1 MQILDDLTKASLRQ
15 ETILTIG
22 AFDGVHRG
30 HQALI
35 GAVVERAR
43 ETDLLSGLVTF
54 HPHPA
59 VILAPE
65 RAPRYLTTPGEKL
78 ALLEK
83 LGIDLVVL
91 LAFDR
96 QMATLSPRSFM
107 ERVAWHLRLR
117 ELWVGADFCLGRN
130 REGDV
135 AHLQELGRELGY
147 EVNAFEKVLG
157 GVNAVSSSRIR
168 RLLLEGHVEQ
178 AAALLGRYPRLAGEV
193 VEGAGRGQA
202 LGHPTAN
209 LEVRPELSVPADGV
223 YAVFAVLGRDRH
235 PAVANIGVR
244 PSFEPGAR
252 TVETHI
258 LGFDQEI
265 YGCDLVVEFVARLR
279 AERHF
284 EAVEDL
290 VNQIEIDCQAAR
302 RILSQAAGEIG
313 CGNPPQ
319 DTCHFRYREL
329 DHTADRALQVWG
341 RELVDL
347 FAGAAR
353 GMCSL
358 MGDLEGLVPGGWRTV
373 RLESTDLEGL
383 LVEWLNELL
392 YLIESEG
399 LLFVE
404 YRIESLST
412 SEVARDGT
420 PGATM
425 TAHLGGAVAP
435 VTKADIK
442 AATFHDLA
450 LVEDA
455 AGWSATITFDV

>member
-54 HPHPA
+54 HPHPV

-83 LGIDLVVL
+83 LGMDLVVL
-91 LAFDR
+91 LSFDR
-96 QMATLSPRSFM
+96 RMADLSARSFM
-107 ERVAWHLRLR
+107 ERVSWHLRLR
-117 ELWVGADFCLGRN
+117 ELWVGADFCLGRD

-147 EVNAFEKVLG
+147 EVNAFEKVQG
-157 GVNAVSSSRIR
+157 GEDAVSSSRIR
-168 RLLLEGHVEQ
+168 MLLLEGRVEQ

-193 VEGAGRGQA
+193 VEGAGRGRD

-209 LEVRPELSVPADGV
+209 LEIRPELAVPADGV
-223 YAVFAVLGRDRH
+223 YAVFAVLGRERYR
-235 PAVANIGVR
+235 AVANIGVR
-244 PSFEPGAR
+244 PSFESGAR
-252 TVETHI
+252 IVETHI
-258 LGFDQEI
+258 LDFDQEI

-279 AERHF
+279 AEHHF

-290 VNQIEIDCQAAR
+290 VDQIEIDSQAAR
-302 RILSQAAGEIG
+302 RILSQAEGEIG
-313 CGNPPQ
+313 SGNPPQ
-319 DTCHFRYREL
+319 ELCRFRYREL

-358 MGDLEGLVPGGWRTV
+358 MGDLDGLVPGVWRTV
-373 RLESTDLEGL
+373 RLESTDLETL

-399 LLFVE
+399 LLFIE
-404 YRIESLST
+404 YHVESLRASKA
-412 SEVARDGT
+412 VRDGT
-420 PGATM
+420 PGAAM
-425 TAHLGGAVAP
+425 VAHVGGVVAP
-435 VTKADIK
+435 VSKADIK

-450 LVEDA
+450 LVEDST
-455 AGWSATITFDV
+455 GWSATITFDV